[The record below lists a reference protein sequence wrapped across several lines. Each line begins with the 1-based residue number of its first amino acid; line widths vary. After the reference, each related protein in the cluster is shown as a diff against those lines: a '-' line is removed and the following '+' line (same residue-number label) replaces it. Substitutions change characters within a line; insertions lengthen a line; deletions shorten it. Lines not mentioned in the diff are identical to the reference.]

1 MIDIDVIIP
10 TKTDGKDTLTMTK
23 RTMISMQEAEKNYKF
38 HFHLIES
45 GFNCYA
51 QYKYLIDS
59 YFVIR
64 GEDFNYNK
72 SINKGLEAV
81 QYDWVVISNN
91 DVGYE
96 KNWLS
101 EIMAIHTKRPDIESF
116 SPKDPML
123 YMKYF
128 DWHFVESKDDYF
140 ESYKVSEAIMGWS
153 LVIKKNSLDKILPFD
168 EQFDMYYQDND
179 YGEMLKTNAIKH
191 ALVRNS
197 IACHLGTL
205 NIGEE
210 RLNQKKE
217 EKLSEG
223 YLKFAKKWGIWE

>member
-1 MIDIDVIIP
+1 
-10 TKTDGKDTLTMTK
+10 
-23 RTMISMQEAEKNYKF
+23 
-38 HFHLIES
+38 
-45 GFNCYA
+45 
-51 QYKYLIDS
+51 
-59 YFVIR
+59 
-64 GEDFNYNK
+64 
-72 SINKGLEAV
+72 
-81 QYDWVVISNN
+81 
-91 DVGYE
+91 
-96 KNWLS
+96 
-101 EIMAIHTKRPDIESF
+101 MAIHTKRPDIESI
-116 SPKDPML
+116 SPKDPIL

-153 LVIKKNSLDKILPFD
+153 LVIKKNSLDKIAPFD

-223 YLKFAKKWGIWE
+223 YLKFAKKWGI